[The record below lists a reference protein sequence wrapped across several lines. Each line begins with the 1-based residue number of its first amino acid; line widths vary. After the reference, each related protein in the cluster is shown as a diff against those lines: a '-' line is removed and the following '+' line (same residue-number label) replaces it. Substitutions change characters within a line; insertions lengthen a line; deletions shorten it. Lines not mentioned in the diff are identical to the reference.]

1 MQNVPQIVRERLKAT
16 PPAVDHPDAD
26 VLNAF
31 AERSLP
37 EVERATVLKHLARCG
52 DCRDIV
58 ALALPEPDAAHAV
71 TLPARGGWLAWPA
84 LRWGFAAAG
93 IVLIAS
99 FGVLEY
105 QRSRPTTTVA
115 QYSRQESATAK
126 VQSPPSSAANVPAR
140 EQQKNL
146 NAGQPSVDD
155 LAVQGAPAKLPEPK
169 LMSRVAPP
177 AVNAPLRRGAVGGL
191 IGGPVAYGPHMPTQ
205 QQQQTTTTQLQTFPP
220 AAPMAKQQTAGA
232 FANRRV
238 PSASPTVNGEAA
250 GIQTSQVE
258 VQAQNQ
264 LAPLP
269 SQPAEQLFDA
279 ESAQADK
286 VDKAKPAVNV
296 TGRDFTQL
304 VALTPRWAIN
314 SAGGLQRSFDQGK
327 TWQDVD
333 VTAGAALSAAKS
345 LPAANAA
352 RAKDYKDHYA
362 EKKTLQTPASA
373 PVFRAVAVA
382 GSDVWAGGSRGTL
395 YHSLDGG
402 NHWTQVVPASAG
414 VSLTGDIVGLEFSDA
429 QDGKI
434 TTSTGEIWTTSDQ
447 GQTWQ
452 KQ

>member
-1 MQNVPQIVRERLKAT
+1 MHNVPQIVRERLKAT

-105 QRSRPTTTVA
+105 QRSRSTTTVA
-115 QYSRQESATAK
+115 QYSRQETATAK
-126 VQSPPSSAANVPAR
+126 VQQPPSSAATTPAR
-140 EQQKNL
+140 QSQ
-146 NAGQPSVDD
+146 NALDATQPFGATRAASV
-155 LAVQGAPAKLPEPK
+155 PAKLPEPK

-177 AVNAPLRRGAVGGL
+177 AVNNPLRRGVVGGA

-205 QQQQTTTTQLQTFPP
+205 QQQQTTTTQLQTLSPT
-220 AAPMAKQQTAGA
+220 APMAKQPTAGA

-304 VALTPRWAIN
+304 VALVPRWAIN

-333 VTAGAALSAAKS
+333 VTAGAALSTAKS
-345 LPAANAA
+345 LAAANAA
-352 RAKDYKDHYA
+352 RAKDYKDYYA
-362 EKKTLQTPASA
+362 EKKTLQAPASA

-382 GSDVWAGGSRGTL
+382 GSDVWAGGSHGAL